1 MVEEYSF
8 HNEGGGYGE
17 FQGGN
22 GQYLTFKVLS
32 DEAFLTE
39 LLGYLFQHG
48 IKRGTRR

>member
-22 GQYLTFKVLS
+22 GQYFK
-32 DEAFLTE
+32 F
-39 LLGYLFQHG
+39 YLMKLF
-48 IKRGTRR
+48 